1 MRAHDQNQHTKCVT
15 EWLGQAAISLS
26 TEQLVDLFEQAMI
39 ALWNRA
45 HVTLGTVT
53 LAAILDRV
61 LYTATEK
68 FPLFE
73 SLKIGNAGV
82 DFGGL
87 GEREPATAMSNSQ
100 LAEGIIYVLVEFLS
114 VVGNLT
120 AEILTPALHAE
131 LSKVRLNDSAP
142 GTKGGG
148 KGKS

>member
-1 MRAHDQNQHTKCVT
+1 
-15 EWLGQAAISLS
+15 
-26 TEQLVDLFEQAMI
+26 VDLFEQAMI

-53 LAAILDRV
+53 LAAIMDRV

-68 FPLFE
+68 FPLLE
-73 SLKIGNAGV
+73 SLKIGTNGV

-87 GEREPATAMSNSQ
+87 REREPATAMSNSQ
-100 LAEGIIYVLVEFLS
+100 LAEGFSYVLVEFLS

-142 GTKGGG
+142 GTNCRG

>member
-1 MRAHDQNQHTKCVT
+1 MRAHDENQHTRRVT
-15 EWLGQAAISLS
+15 EWLGQAANSLS

-53 LAAILDRV
+53 LAAIVDRV

-73 SLKIGNAGV
+73 SLKIGTDGV

-87 GEREPATAMSNSQ
+87 REREPATAMSNSQ
-100 LAEGIIYVLVEFLS
+100 LAEGFSFVLVEFLS

-131 LSKVRLNDSAP
+131 LSKVGLNP
-142 GTKGGG
+142 GTKGG